1 MHETLYVGKLKW
13 LIFKCM
19 DVEYVKRWN
28 VFQMCYTHLKFS
40 IQEQIYEKHKNSQ
53 MNVVN

>member
-1 MHETLYVGKLKW
+1 MHETLYVGK

-19 DVEYVKRWN
+19 DVEYVQRWN
-28 VFQMCYTHLKFS
+28 VFQMCYTQFKFT
-40 IQEQIYEKHKNSQ
+40 IQEKIYEKHKNSQ